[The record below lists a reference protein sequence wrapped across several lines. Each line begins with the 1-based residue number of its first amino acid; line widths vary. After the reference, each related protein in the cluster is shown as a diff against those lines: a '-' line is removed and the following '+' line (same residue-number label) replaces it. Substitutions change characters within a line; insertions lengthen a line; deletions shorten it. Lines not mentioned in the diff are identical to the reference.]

1 VLVVVVCS
9 ESVPFFFSFS
19 AQTQRRRAGMGAG
32 DVDCDGLWVSR
43 RLPRAAAHG
52 DCTGEKTLDYSTDF
66 LACY

>member
-1 VLVVVVCS
+1 
-9 ESVPFFFSFS
+9 
-19 AQTQRRRAGMGAG
+19 MGAG